1 MNEEVD
7 SMQTQNKNKF
17 VLRRRKLGL
26 EFFFAEFLIH
36 SVSVGFDHGKAW
48 HKAMLRCRR
57 SKFWKIGV
65 LRSGFESG
73 SCQWGSIRYSYH
85 FLSRILACC
94 VLHNSRKF
102 IYLTKWDILHLLS
115 SNVLL
120 TYDRTQIKMYLNLS
134 WNNKN

>member
-48 HKAMLRCRR
+48 HKARLR
-57 SKFWKIGV
+57 I
-65 LRSGFESG
+65 SGPNFGRWES
-73 SCQWGSIRYSYH
+73 
-85 FLSRILACC
+85 
-94 VLHNSRKF
+94 
-102 IYLTKWDILHLLS
+102 
-115 SNVLL
+115 
-120 TYDRTQIKMYLNLS
+120 
-134 WNNKN
+134 